1 MAWRLCKKCDFY
13 TVVNRSAG
21 APDALRGPVA
31 PLSPRGASSVA
42 AGSLLPY
49 QSHRVGELDDAA
61 PASTLILP
69 IPVARAAV
77 RVRGGGGVSTW

>member
-21 APDALRGPVA
+21 APDSLRGPAA
-31 PLSPRGASSVA
+31 PLSPRGGSSVA